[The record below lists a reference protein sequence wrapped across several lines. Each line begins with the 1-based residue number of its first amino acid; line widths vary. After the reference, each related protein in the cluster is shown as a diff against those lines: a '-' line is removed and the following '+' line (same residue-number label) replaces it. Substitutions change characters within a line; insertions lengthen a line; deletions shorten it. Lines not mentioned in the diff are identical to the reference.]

1 MYEILSEVEMMEMID
16 RVFENVPF
24 QDLLHDTRPMRATV
38 PLSRNQRKFYA
49 QCGVLPLGS

>member
-1 MYEILSEVEMMEMID
+1 MYEIVSEVEMMEMID

-38 PLSRNQRKFYA
+38 PLSRNQ
-49 QCGVLPLGS
+49 